1 MFTCF
6 TKESSVINSIYSG
19 QLFSYSSVNI
29 LTVAAPLIAVKHTIL
44 IWPQWIIE
52 TAGPVD
58 PEGGPVDEGSARR
71 QEKANSR

>member
-1 MFTCF
+1 M
-6 TKESSVINSIYSG
+6 NWIYSG
-19 QLFSYSSVNI
+19 QQLFSCTSVTI

-44 IWPQWIIE
+44 IWPQWVVE

-58 PEGGPVDEGSARR
+58 PEGGPVDEGSAGR